1 MWVVGDEYMGGVYGW
16 AKWGGEEHRTVDR
29 CLMGGGNK

>member
-16 AKWGGEEHRTVDR
+16 AKWGVRSTAQLIVV
-29 CLMGGGNK
+29 